1 MHVEGRAGVLAG
13 LEDVFILLC
22 FFLNFYSGFKYVFW
36 GLAVALVS
44 ILGEGF
50 NAFRERKGSLSNVI
64 FCA

>member
-13 LEDVFILLC
+13 LGDVFIFYVCLM
-22 FFLNFYSGFKYVFW
+22 NFYSGFKYVFW

-50 NAFRERKGSLSNVI
+50 NAFQKPNRFQR
-64 FCA
+64 